1 MARDG
6 MEKAT
11 TKAVAAE
18 AKLNEAYIYK
28 CFSNKD
34 ELLSAALHME
44 DVRFANLLQKTLP
57 VMHMPDLL
65 WKERAYIL
73 WKRSWDFILQ
83 RPEDCAFY
91 PRYYYSASY
100 RAHAYERHLACFK
113 PLIEKVSKS
122 FKPGTNMDML
132 VHQIFFTMGNVKIT
146 LDETDVNNPEGDR
159 VTSNAYEVYPGA
171 VVTKDPIVH
180 NVGNN
185 GAYIRATVNVS
196 NWMNLVAAYYPD
208 FKETFPN
215 DGYKAALNL
224 LVGELGEGWSVVD
237 VVAGDTFTI
246 GQFDAK
252 FILKYDGV
260 LAADADTTAMFQTVT
275 IPAGIDNA
283 NAESFDS
290 VKVVAQ
296 AIQADGFV
304 TWEAAF
310 AAFDAE

>member
-1 MARDG
+1 
-6 MEKAT
+6 
-11 TKAVAAE
+11 
-18 AKLNEAYIYK
+18 
-28 CFSNKD
+28 
-34 ELLSAALHME
+34 
-44 DVRFANLLQKTLP
+44 
-57 VMHMPDLL
+57 
-65 WKERAYIL
+65 
-73 WKRSWDFILQ
+73 
-83 RPEDCAFY
+83 
-91 PRYYYSASY
+91 
-100 RAHAYERHLACFK
+100 
-113 PLIEKVSKS
+113 
-122 FKPGTNMDML
+122 
-132 VHQIFFTMGNVKIT
+132 
-146 LDETDVNNPEGDR
+146 
-159 VTSNAYEVYPGA
+159 
-171 VVTKDPIVH
+171 
-180 NVGNN
+180 
-185 GAYIRATVNVS
+185 VNVS

-296 AIQADGFV
+296 AIQADGFD